1 MKLGNRNQQKA
12 VLMLPWAVLMVLRC
26 ELVRLYI
33 QPNLDSMLAK
43 TNFGLYQH
51 DELIL
56 LGTRNGH
63 KKP

>member
-1 MKLGNRNQQKA
+1 MGSFDGAKI
-12 VLMLPWAVLMVLRC
+12 C

-56 LGTRNGH
+56 LGTRNGD